1 MSAIGNSGVMV
12 PWIFFSAKQQTGRK
26 IDKIRR
32 VNIGMIKEVLL
43 PKLGLT
49 MEAGTILS
57 WLKKEGDYVEKGE
70 PLFEIETD
78 KTAQVLESF
87 HSGYIKKILVD
98 EGQEVPIKTVIAYI
112 GDREDRV
119 DTDAGGVKKEVMAA
133 AKPAEISGKVYT
145 VPGSKKRPRINASPL
160 AKRLAAELG
169 VDLSGLTGSGPD
181 GRIGKE
187 DVLAASERIKKTGA
201 ADIQAEKMAG
211 EADIHVE
218 KMAIKVASRKKLT
231 GIKRIVAERI
241 KASYLDAPHIHLEL
255 SADMTGAENIRTGMN
270 SNSGGQVHITFTDIL
285 TAVVAKTIR
294 KNIYINSTL
303 EEGSVVVFD
312 EINIGIATAT
322 ERGLVVPVL
331 KNADRLSLKEI
342 SELRHSLIERTIKG
356 RQTPEDLSGGTFT
369 ITNLGMFGIESFKPV
384 LNPGQAAILAVGK
397 ILKTP
402 VADDAGTVSVK
413 PVMKLSLACDHRIVD
428 GAEGAKFLS
437 DLKEIIENPADL

>member
-1 MSAIGNSGVMV
+1 
-12 PWIFFSAKQQTGRK
+12 
-26 IDKIRR
+26 
-32 VNIGMIKEVLL
+32 MIKEVLL

-49 MEAGTILS
+49 MEMGTIIS

-78 KTAQVLESF
+78 KAAQVLESF
-87 HSGYIKKILVD
+87 YTGYIKKILVD

-119 DTDAGGVKKEVMAA
+119 DADAGGAKKEVATA
-133 AKPAEISGKVYT
+133 VKPAEISRKLSA
-145 VPGSKKRPRINASPL
+145 VPDGKKRPRINASPL

-169 VDLSGLTGSGPD
+169 VDLSGLTGSGPE

-187 DVLAASERIKKTGA
+187 DVLAASDRIKK
-201 ADIQAEKMAG
+201 IG

-218 KMAIKVASRKKLT
+218 KIAIKVASRKKLS

-241 KASYLDAPHIHLEL
+241 KASYLEAPHIHLEL

-285 TAVVAKTIR
+285 TAAVAKTIR

-322 ERGLVVPVL
+322 EKGLVVPVL
-331 KNADRLSLKEI
+331 KNADRLSLKEV